1 MLSWEFYALNTTTFL
16 LWLFQNCPHE
26 VLTLIFALGAVCL
39 LELSICTVFR
49 VVYAFI
55 RVIFFLFDIVPQL
68 VLSFFK
74 PPRRSRHTS
83 RSLTADS
90 NLPVA
95 DRATSSVLAARGNV
109 PTVSLDRP
117 HPPHVDSELTLP
129 QSLALYPEQWSEI
142 EVSRARA
149 NSSEFAQP
157 PAASTRP
164 LLRRSRRGQRAR
176 IAISP

>member
-1 MLSWEFYALNTTTFL
+1 MLTWEFYALNTTTFL

-39 LELSICTVFR
+39 LGLSICTVFR
-49 VVYAFI
+49 VVYTFI
-55 RVIFFLFDIVPQL
+55 RVIFFLFNIVPKL

-74 PPRRSRHTS
+74 PPRRTRHTS

-90 NLPVA
+90 NL
-95 DRATSSVLAARGNV
+95 

-157 PAASTRP
+157 PAAPTRP

-176 IAISP
+176 IALSP